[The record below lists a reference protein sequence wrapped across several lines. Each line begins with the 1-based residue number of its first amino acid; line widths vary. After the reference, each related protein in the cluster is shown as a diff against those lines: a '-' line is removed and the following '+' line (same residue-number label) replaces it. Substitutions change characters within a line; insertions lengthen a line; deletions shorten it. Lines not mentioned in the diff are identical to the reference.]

1 MKTKFFG
8 LFQLPAVL
16 FATGLACLASAAAAT
31 TPAGIQAVNVVR
43 TNWTPRYITNV
54 IEVSAPQNVFV
65 TEYRT
70 NWLQRSV
77 TNVVEVALTNW
88 STRTLTNTTIV
99 TRFRTNFVERYATNW
114 TTVAMTNWNTLT
126 LTNWETVVVTKTNW
140 VRQPMVNV
148 VEVNVPVAETLAPAP
163 TPAPA
168 SAPATVAAT
177 VPAPVPAETAPAG
190 DVLIV
195 DVVRLSTTAADNRRE
210 LKFTVRLAAD
220 STVPLQVEQW
230 RVERDDAAVLF
241 YAQTQEFKRALP
253 PGRYSIQVSAR
264 RDATGPLLTLRRTLE
279 VTGDSVVQR

>member
-1 MKTKFFG
+1 MKTNSLRPF
-8 LFQLPAVL
+8 LQLVASLAVAAGQTSL
-16 FATGLACLASAAAAT
+16 SAAPA
-31 TPAGIQAVNVVR
+31 TPAGVQTVNVVR

-70 NWLQRSV
+70 NWVQRTV

-88 STRTLTNTTIV
+88 STRTLTNTAIITLY
-99 TRFRTNFVERYATNW
+99 RTNFTERYATNW

-140 VRQPMVNV
+140 VRQPMLNV
-148 VEVNVPVAETLAPAP
+148 VEVNVPVTEAVLPVLAPAP
-163 TPAPA
+163 APVVAPVETAPA
-168 SAPATVAAT
+168 
-177 VPAPVPAETAPAG
+177 APVAPAG
-190 DVLIV
+190 DVLLV
-195 DVVRLSTTAADNRRE
+195 DVVRLTTTAADNRRE

-220 STVPLQVEQW
+220 SAAPLVVEQW

-264 RDATGPLLTLRRTLE
+264 REAGAPLLTVRRTLE